1 MIRLSISELRPRLKL
16 IVFLFMMSFVQPM
29 AAQDLDARS
38 PKPMPLGRE
47 QKKADKKKA
56 KQAAQLD
63 KAIRKGRKQHEK
75 LQSKQTKKMM
85 KKSRKKSKRW
95 NDNRRE
101 FFLKRWFAPRHRKAD
116 AGSGLEWH
124 AYFHRSKDTL
134 HFTESFF
141 YLNCLRIYS

>member
-1 MIRLSISELRPRLKL
+1 MIRLSMSDLRQQLKL
-16 IVFLFMMSFVQPM
+16 IVFLFMMSLLQPM

-56 KQAAQLD
+56 KQAAELD

-85 KKSRKKSKRW
+85 KKELYEQSLTRK
-95 NDNRRE
+95 
-101 FFLKRWFAPRHRKAD
+101 FLSPSQIMPAI
-116 AGSGLEWH
+116 SLQ
-124 AYFHRSKDTL
+124 
-134 HFTESFF
+134 
-141 YLNCLRIYS
+141 N

>member
-1 MIRLSISELRPRLKL
+1 MIRLSMSDLRQQLKL
-16 IVFLFMMSFVQPM
+16 IVFLFMMSLLQPM

-56 KQAAQLD
+56 KQAAELD

-101 FFLKRWFAPRHRKAD
+101 FFLKRWFSPRHRKAD
-116 AGSGLEWH
+116 AGNLPEHYAFYGRARRAESVFE
-124 AYFHRSKDTL
+124 
-134 HFTESFF
+134 HF
-141 YLNCLRIYS
+141 YV